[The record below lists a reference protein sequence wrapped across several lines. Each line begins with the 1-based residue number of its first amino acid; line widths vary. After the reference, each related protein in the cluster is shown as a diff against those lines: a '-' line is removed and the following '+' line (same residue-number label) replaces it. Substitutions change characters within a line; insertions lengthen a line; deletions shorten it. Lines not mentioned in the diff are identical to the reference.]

1 MLELQT
7 LSHRKVICFLH
18 VRVANIFHLA
28 LKNEHLPFTHSRIS
42 KLIKITLLT
51 CPLEWYVVAVDIWTS
66 VFSGHTRMT
75 PYHEYLMINI
85 SYDLFRPIGL
95 RVAVSFQILSISLS
109 PNRHFHWTV
118 TDDDPRVSRTWVSS
132 YITRMQRHVH
142 VCKGNKWEQWFQYDW
157 LVLWVTWVSYSIE
170 TKNLLY
176 SWDT

>member
-51 CPLEWYVVAVDIWTS
+51 CPLEWYVVAVDIWTN
-66 VFSGHTRMT
+66 VFSDHTRMT

-109 PNRHFHWTV
+109 PNRHFYWTV

-132 YITRMQRHVH
+132 YLTRRDMYMYVR
-142 VCKGNKWEQWFQYDW
+142 GASESSDFNMIDW
-157 LVLWVTWVSYSIE
+157 YCE
-170 TKNLLY
+170 
-176 SWDT
+176 